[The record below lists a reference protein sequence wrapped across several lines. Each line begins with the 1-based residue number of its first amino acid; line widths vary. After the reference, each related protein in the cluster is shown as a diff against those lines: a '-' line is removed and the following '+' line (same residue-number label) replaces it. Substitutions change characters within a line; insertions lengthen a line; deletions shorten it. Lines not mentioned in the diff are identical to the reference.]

1 MWFLLCLPKPL
12 FKDSYSV
19 ILNDKT
25 GDLLSAKIAKDGQ
38 WRFPETKTLNPK
50 FVYSI
55 LAFEDEYFFQH
66 KGINPFSI
74 YRAFQ
79 QNRKAHKVVSGGST
93 ITMQLTRLIRQ
104 NQKRTYYEKLIEIIL
119 ALRLE
124 LTYSKPE
131 ILQLYSSHAPFGTNV
146 VGVDAASW
154 RYFGRSLSELSWAE
168 CATLGVLPNS
178 PSIIYPGKNQD
189 KLKRKRDRLLSK
201 LFELK
206 CMDEETYFLSIQEPL
221 PQKPFSL
228 PNKSRHLLNRA
239 VNENGKENNFQTTID
254 ADVQNRLLEILTKH
268 ASTLKQNEIHNL
280 CALVLDVNTNEVV
293 S

>member
-1 MWFLLCLPKPL
+1 MRLFLKYKKSSIALIICFGFLMWFLLCIPKPL

-25 GDLLSAKIAKDGQ
+25 GDLLSSKIAKDGQ

-104 NQKRTYYEKLIEIIL
+104 NQKRTYYEKLIEIIF
-119 ALRLE
+119 
-124 LTYSKPE
+124 
-131 ILQLYSSHAPFGTNV
+131 Q
-146 VGVDAASW
+146 
-154 RYFGRSLSELSWAE
+154 
-168 CATLGVLPNS
+168 
-178 PSIIYPGKNQD
+178 
-189 KLKRKRDRLLSK
+189 
-201 LFELK
+201 
-206 CMDEETYFLSIQEPL
+206 FL
-221 PQKPFSL
+221 
-228 PNKSRHLLNRA
+228 
-239 VNENGKENNFQTTID
+239 
-254 ADVQNRLLEILTKH
+254 
-268 ASTLKQNEIHNL
+268 
-280 CALVLDVNTNEVV
+280 
-293 S
+293 

>member
-1 MWFLLCLPKPL
+1 LRLILKYKKSSIALIICFGFLMWFLLCLPKPL

-25 GDLLSAKIAKDGQ
+25 GNLLSAKIAKDGQ
-38 WRFPETKTLNPK
+38 WRFPESSKLNPK

-79 QNRKAHKVVSGGST
+79 QNRKAGKVVSGGST
-93 ITMQLTRLIRQ
+93 ISMQLTRLIRQ

-124 LTYSKPE
+124 LSYSKAE
-131 ILQLYSSHAPFGTNV
+131 ILQLYASHAPFGTNV

-154 RYFGRSLSELSWAE
+154 RYFGRGLSELSWAE
-168 CATLGVLPNS
+168 CATLAVLA
-178 PSIIYPGKNQD
+178 
-189 KLKRKRDRLLSK
+189 KLSLYYLSW
-201 LFELK
+201 
-206 CMDEETYFLSIQEPL
+206 
-221 PQKPFSL
+221 
-228 PNKSRHLLNRA
+228 
-239 VNENGKENNFQTTID
+239 
-254 ADVQNRLLEILTKH
+254 
-268 ASTLKQNEIHNL
+268 
-280 CALVLDVNTNEVV
+280 
-293 S
+293 